1 MVLSK
6 GLNHM
11 ANILLLLL
19 SLASGLTYNVVN
31 LSIKNHIRTQAETYL
46 FNAVSALFTP
56 AVLLVMT
63 AVQGEMH
70 LPSQYTLLL
79 ALLFG
84 AVTALA
90 AILNMHAFG
99 KGPMSYTTV
108 IISCSMSS
116 RLCSLC
122 FRFFPVCSAR
132 QKRTESDNF
141 QFDA

>member
-1 MVLSK
+1 
-6 GLNHM
+6 M

-46 FNAVSALFTP
+46 FNAVSAL
-56 AVLLVMT
+56 
-63 AVQGEMH
+63 
-70 LPSQYTLLL
+70 
-79 ALLFG
+79 
-84 AVTALA
+84 A

-99 KGPMSYTTV
+99 KRPMSYTTV

-122 FRFFPVCSAR
+122 FAATHSPGCITRASP
-132 QKRTESDNF
+132 
-141 QFDA
+141 